1 LLRIERVGTIRATR
15 TWPAMCGLL
24 TRKIILGLCTL
35 GAGQYPI
42 ARDDR
47 VRAQARLDWR
57 RFLKDVFAVH

>member
-1 LLRIERVGTIRATR
+1 MRA
-15 TWPAMCGLL
+15 WPAMCGSL